1 MGLVF
6 ILLTITG
13 MFMEVGATNVILS
26 PLLAPVAAAFGI
38 DPIHFGMVF
47 VFLLAL
53 GQATP
58 ALRVHHVHRL
68 RNQRRAGGCGNPA
81 ACCPLSWWSMPA
93 PWCLPMCPGSRSS
106 CQI

>member
-58 ALRVHHVHRL
+58 PLRVHYVHRL
-68 RNQRRAGGCGNPA
+68 RHRRRAGRRSDPTPA
-81 ACCPLSWWSMPA
+81 AF
-93 PWCLPMCPGSRSS
+93 CPG
-106 CQI
+106 